1 MGRRV
6 DIAHSLNG
14 IPIRL
19 TYERWYHIIE
29 NHDDLASY
37 FYEVLETVEKPG
49 FIIKGNKGILKATR
63 NVGKNKWLVVIYRE
77 VSEEDGFIITAYFL
91 DKRPKGEVLWQQD

>member
-49 FIIKGNKGILKATR
+49 FIIKGNKGTLKATR